1 MTDRTSTRPAKA
13 RKAKKAP
20 FRASAKSSRQGQ
32 PRLTKNPKDGVA
44 ALSSSRVPTP
54 GKHFLSDKVRQFT
67 ESVIREMTRQAMLC
81 GAVNLA
87 QGFPDFPAPEEI
99 KQAAQQAVAADVN
112 QYAITWGAK
121 NLRNAIARQMGIWQ
135 GITVDPEKEI
145 TVCCGSTEAMIS
157 TLLAVCNAGDEVV
170 IFEPFYENYGPDS
183 VLSGA
188 KPKFVK
194 LRPPATESGEW
205 TFDEKELRRAFDK
218 HTKAIILNT
227 PNNPTGKVFTRR
239 ELELIR
245 DLCLEFDVLAIT
257 DEIYEHI
264 LYEGTEHISMASL
277 EGMRER
283 TVTINC
289 MSKTYS
295 VTAWRVGW
303 AVAPEKITNAIRK
316 VHDFLTVGAPAPLQ
330 EAGAAALSLLPEYY
344 VRLAEGYRVRR
355 DHLMPALT
363 SAGFQCFR
371 PRGAYY
377 VMTDISGFGFK
388 DDVSFAKYLVQEIG
402 VACVPG
408 SSFYRDPRDGAK
420 QVRFAFCKKPET
432 LDEAARRLAKL
443 AH

>member
-1 MTDRTSTRPAKA
+1 MATRSKPDRKASA
-13 RKAKKAP
+13 RKTRFHKTAP
-20 FRASAKSSRQGQ
+20 
-32 PRLTKNPKDGVA
+32 
-44 ALSSSRVPTP
+44 VPA
-54 GKHFLSDKVRQFT
+54 KHFLSDKVSHFT
-67 ESVIREMTRQAMLC
+67 ESVIREMTRQAMLYN
-81 GAVNLA
+81 AVNLA
-87 QGFPDFPAPEEI
+87 QGFPDFSAPAEI
-99 KQAAQQAVAADVN
+99 KHAAQDSIAADVN

-121 NLRNAIARQMGIWQ
+121 NLRNAIARQMGVWQ
-135 GITVDPEKEI
+135 AITVDPEKEI

-157 TLLAVCNAGDEVV
+157 TLLAVCNREDEVV

-194 LRPPATESGEW
+194 LRPPQDDSGEW

-227 PNNPTGKVFTRR
+227 PNNPTGKVFTRA

-245 DLCLEFDVLAIT
+245 DLCLEFNVLAIT

-264 LYEGTEHISMASL
+264 LYDGTRHISMASL
-277 EGMRER
+277 DGMRAR
-283 TVTINC
+283 TVTING

-295 VTAWRVGW
+295 VTGWRVGW

-330 EAGAAALSLLPEYY
+330 EAGATALSLPPEYY
-344 VRLAEGYRVRR
+344 LQLAEGYRVRR
-355 DHLMPALT
+355 DQLVPALAA
-363 SAGFQCFR
+363 AGFRCFQ

-377 VMTDISGFGFK
+377 VMTDISKFGYK
-388 DDVSFAKYLVQEIG
+388 DDVSFAKYLVQDIG

-432 LDEAARRLAKL
+432 LAEAARRLGNL
-443 AH
+443 ARK

>member
-1 MTDRTSTRPAKA
+1 MATRTKRKHKTPALKTRFQKSGPPPA
-13 RKAKKAP
+13 
-20 FRASAKSSRQGQ
+20 
-32 PRLTKNPKDGVA
+32 
-44 ALSSSRVPTP
+44 
-54 GKHFLSDKVRQFT
+54 KHFLSDKVSHFT
-67 ESVIREMTRQAMLC
+67 ESVIREMTRQAMLYN
-81 GAVNLA
+81 AVNLA
-87 QGFPDFPAPEEI
+87 QGFPDFSAPEEI
-99 KQAAQQAVAADVN
+99 KRAAQDSIAADVN

-121 NLRNAIARQMGIWQ
+121 NLRNAIARQMRVWQ

-194 LRPPATESGEW
+194 LRPPKDDTGEW

-227 PNNPTGKVFTRR
+227 PNNPTGKVFTRA

-245 DLCLEFDVLAIT
+245 DLCLEFNVLAIT

-264 LYEGTEHISMASL
+264 LYDGTHHISMASL
-277 EGMRER
+277 DGMRDR
-283 TVTINC
+283 TVTING

-295 VTAWRVGW
+295 VTGWRVGW

-330 EAGAAALSLLPEYY
+330 EAGAAALSLPPEYY
-344 VRLAEGYRVRR
+344 LKLAEGYRVRR
-355 DHLMPALT
+355 DQLVPALT
-363 SAGFQCFR
+363 VAGFRCFQ
-371 PRGAYY
+371 PLGAYY
-377 VMTDISGFGFK
+377 VMTDISKFGYK
-388 DDVSFAKYLVQEIG
+388 DDVSFAKDLVQDVG

-420 QVRFAFCKKPET
+420 QVRFAFCKRPET
-432 LDEAARRLAKL
+432 LNEAARKL
-443 AH
+443 SKLGRK